1 VIDAGNAKKG
11 KNLERE
17 RSILT
22 NCLKS
27 STPIKIYTRD
37 ANNLRVTLWNL
48 ISNMKGR
55 WVQVIFLK
63 KKRIVANDVSRILS
77 KQKNA
82 ELVMERI
89 KPYRV

>member
-1 VIDAGNAKKG
+1 VIDAGNAQKG

-17 RSILT
+17 RSILM